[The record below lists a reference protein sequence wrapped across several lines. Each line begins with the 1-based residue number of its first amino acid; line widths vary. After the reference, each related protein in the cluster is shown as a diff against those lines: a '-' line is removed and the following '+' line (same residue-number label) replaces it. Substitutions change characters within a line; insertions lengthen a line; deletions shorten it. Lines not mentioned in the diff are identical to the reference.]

1 MRKLLFVLS
10 VVSIFMYSC
19 TSGEANNQEKTSPET
34 TIAPGEVEFKTTD
47 NGNATSDFPEIK
59 FETAEKCYTCNGTGK
74 VGATILVLEQIERDL
89 NYIAQTQMKSPIRL
103 EVHPFVESYLK
114 KGYLKSVRR
123 QWQKKYNKKI
133 SVIENN
139 NFQFTF
145 TVDEYPDEDEIVIVG
160 YLYRKRILC
169 DESYSL
175 GYKFNKEN
183 LKSYLSQKALWDFG
197 Y

>member
-1 MRKLLFVLS
+1 MFLGLNMVKFKFYKFIKKKLLSLNAS
-10 VVSIFMYSC
+10 TYD
-19 TSGEANNQEKTSPET
+19 EALKIKGNQFTEN
-34 TIAPGEVEFKTTD
+34 I
-47 NGNATSDFPEIK
+47 
-59 FETAEKCYTCNGTGK
+59 
-74 VGATILVLEQIERDL
+74 
-89 NYIAQTQMKSPIRL
+89 
-103 EVHPFVESYLK
+103 
-114 KGYLKSVRR
+114 
-123 QWQKKYNKKI
+123 
-133 SVIENN
+133 VIENN